1 MVISFKDIFAPSFWQ
16 AWNDFLNQKYTDM
29 WFTGGRGCIAPDT
42 LIDTPSGKVCV
53 KDFKGGEIF
62 AYDGKVLRVVQ
73 AAKPLRYT
81 KEKLYRVTTKSKR
94 SIVVTNEHMFLT
106 PVGWRRLK
114 DISIG
119 SRIFSC
125 RYSDLHSHLSPTSPS
140 SYQSVAFSAQESI
153 QSNHSQPCFS
163 CTQKVSSALL
173 GILYEGYLSK
183 SSEDVLHSMRKLLGF
198 LYCYFQDSRLCDV
211 LPQTEED
218 TFLDIVQQL
227 ADVPA
232 HSHENSHKDGLGLDE
247 KYTHYAP
254 HECRL
259 SMQDCHYL
267 TGDICYEE
275 KEIRNAQM
283 LFESLLGFCEAKE
296 QSQKTEDP
304 DDIIQQVSQH
314 LLSSIENLGSSEDGL
329 SSGDAYTQ
337 SKQNQE
343 CDSPRMLFDM
353 LRHKV
358 HDESLS
364 ASFQGFNSNYIINDE
379 VVSIV
384 YEKDDF
390 YYDLFVPFYN
400 NYIADG
406 IVNHNSTKSS
416 FVTMCIVLGMIRD
429 AKEAFAHKAAGDKKW
444 MSYLTHAI
452 VYRKI
457 AADLRI
463 SVYNQFIWS
472 IEKLGLTDKFK
483 YSVSPLRITY
493 KATGQMIDFRGL
505 DDPIKSKSIKAPFG
519 YYKYNFFEELNQFDG
534 MEEIRSVRQSIM
546 RGSNHHFASFAAFNP
561 PESSSNWCN
570 FEAAK
575 HVPGRMVYHSDYRSV
590 PRDWLGETF
599 FQQAEI
605 LRLDNERAYR
615 NEYLGE
621 ATGNGGAIFPNLV
634 DRRITDE
641 EIAQH
646 HDDMLWG
653 CDFGLTDPTV
663 LCGCWYSKMERAVYC
678 AIEVYKSGMLLDE
691 IERRFRA
698 AHFGWNYI
706 MADSASPQMIMELEN
721 RGLPMLPV
729 TKYKDSIK
737 HGLHW
742 LRNLR
747 HIYIDQIR
755 CPNGFKE
762 LSLYEFEKLKG
773 TEQFTEKPVAGMD
786 HYIDSLRYATM
797 SLAQEATLF

>member
-29 WFTGGRGCIAPDT
+29 WFTGGRG
-42 LIDTPSGKVCV
+42 
-53 KDFKGGEIF
+53 
-62 AYDGKVLRVVQ
+62 
-73 AAKPLRYT
+73 
-81 KEKLYRVTTKSKR
+81 
-94 SIVVTNEHMFLT
+94 
-106 PVGWRRLK
+106 
-114 DISIG
+114 
-119 SRIFSC
+119 
-125 RYSDLHSHLSPTSPS
+125 
-140 SYQSVAFSAQESI
+140 
-153 QSNHSQPCFS
+153 
-163 CTQKVSSALL
+163 
-173 GILYEGYLSK
+173 
-183 SSEDVLHSMRKLLGF
+183 
-198 LYCYFQDSRLCDV
+198 
-211 LPQTEED
+211 
-218 TFLDIVQQL
+218 
-227 ADVPA
+227 
-232 HSHENSHKDGLGLDE
+232 
-247 KYTHYAP
+247 
-254 HECRL
+254 
-259 SMQDCHYL
+259 
-267 TGDICYEE
+267 
-275 KEIRNAQM
+275 
-283 LFESLLGFCEAKE
+283 
-296 QSQKTEDP
+296 
-304 DDIIQQVSQH
+304 
-314 LLSSIENLGSSEDGL
+314 
-329 SSGDAYTQ
+329 
-337 SKQNQE
+337 
-343 CDSPRMLFDM
+343 
-353 LRHKV
+353 
-358 HDESLS
+358 
-364 ASFQGFNSNYIINDE
+364 
-379 VVSIV
+379 
-384 YEKDDF
+384 
-390 YYDLFVPFYN
+390 
-400 NYIADG
+400 
-406 IVNHNSTKSS
+406 STKSS

-429 AKEAFAHKAAGDKKW
+429 AKEAYAHKAAGDKKW

-634 DRRITDE
+634 DRRITDA

-678 AIEVYKSGMLLDE
+678 AVEVYKSGMLLDE
-691 IERRFRA
+691 IERRYRA

>member
-29 WFTGGRGCIAPDT
+29 WFTGGRGCIDGDT
-42 LIDTPSGKVCV
+42 LIDTPAGQARVR
-53 KDFKGGEIF
+53 DFQGGEVY
-62 AYDGKVLRVVQ
+62 AYDNGSIHV
-73 AAKPLRYT
+73 AKADAPSRYT
-81 KEKLYRVTTKSKR
+81 IEDLYTVSNSVGDSITVTD
-94 SIVVTNEHMFLT
+94 EHKF
-106 PVGWRRLK
+106 
-114 DISIG
+114 
-119 SRIFSC
+119 
-125 RYSDLHSHLSPTSPS
+125 LSP
-140 SYQSVAFSAQESI
+140 Q
-153 QSNHSQPCFS
+153 
-163 CTQKVSSALL
+163 
-173 GILYEGYLSK
+173 GW
-183 SSEDVLHSMRKLLGF
+183 
-198 LYCYFQDSRLCDV
+198 
-211 LPQTEED
+211 
-218 TFLDIVQQL
+218 
-227 ADVPA
+227 
-232 HSHENSHKDGLGLDE
+232 
-247 KYTHYAP
+247 
-254 HECRL
+254 
-259 SMQDCHYL
+259 
-267 TGDICYEE
+267 
-275 KEIRNAQM
+275 QM
-283 LFESLLGFCEAKE
+283 LRDLKVG
-296 QSQKTEDP
+296 DP
-304 DDIIQQVSQH
+304 ILCSKDKALTVSPITDIKFKKRDYYWDFNVQ
-314 LLSSIENLGSSEDGL
+314 G
-329 SSGDAYTQ
+329 
-337 SKQNQE
+337 
-343 CDSPRMLFDM
+343 
-353 LRHKV
+353 V
-358 HDESLS
+358 HNYC
-364 ASFQGFNSNYIINDE
+364 AQGFI
-379 VVSIV
+379 
-384 YEKDDF
+384 
-390 YYDLFVPFYN
+390 
-400 NYIADG
+400 
-406 IVNHNSTKSS
+406 NHNSTKSS

-429 AKEAFAHKAAGDKKW
+429 AKEAYAHKAAGDKKW

-463 SVYNQFIWS
+463 SVYNQFVWS
-472 IEKLGLTDKFK
+472 IEKLGLTNHFKF
-483 YSVSPLRITY
+483 SVSPLRITY

-641 EIAQH
+641 EITQH

-678 AIEVYKSGMLLDE
+678 ALEVYKSGMLLDE
-691 IERRFRA
+691 IEKRFRA